1 MRELTMMA
9 VEETYVSHGS
19 TTKTLSLSTLL
30 KHCFQKTIL
39 RFLYGM
45 RSILN
50 HDLSTGREARA
61 SCGCPFA
68 TEHLKRTVYRNE
80 AWSNEITDVSLC
92 SFHLAFGEAQLQS
105 DVRRCILLRTGRMPK
120 SCRILSV
127 DTFPSNQMVKQ
138 NIITIMQV
146 LRTFHYYL
154 HIAHEAMNHTQR
166 LCDSHTS
173 LVCVNRSNLIR
184 TASTSHSPNSFL
196 VNFSMAQ

>member
-1 MRELTMMA
+1 MA

-19 TTKTLSLSTLL
+19 TAKTLSLSTLL

-61 SCGCPFA
+61 SCECPFA

-92 SFHLAFGEAQLQS
+92 SFHLAFG
-105 DVRRCILLRTGRMPK
+105 
-120 SCRILSV
+120 
-127 DTFPSNQMVKQ
+127 
-138 NIITIMQV
+138 
-146 LRTFHYYL
+146 
-154 HIAHEAMNHTQR
+154 
-166 LCDSHTS
+166 
-173 LVCVNRSNLIR
+173 
-184 TASTSHSPNSFL
+184 
-196 VNFSMAQ
+196 